1 MKKLQKNQLKRQK
14 LKKNNKSF
22 KTFNPIQDVLEWDF
36 FIFTKTIL
44 MNTRAAQLQA
54 FDRLL
59 TIMDDLREKCPWD
72 QKQTMQSLRHL
83 TIEETYELGDAI
95 LDNDLHEVKKELGDL
110 LLHIV
115 FYAKIGSETSD
126 FDIADVCHEISEKLI
141 HRHPHIYSDTIVK
154 DEEEVKQNWEKL
166 KLKEGKKSVLEGVP
180 KSLPALVKASRIQDK
195 VKGVGFDWEETHQVW
210 DKVQEELEELQVEV
224 QTGDQD
230 KIEAEF
236 GDVLFSMINYA
247 RFLNVNPE
255 DALERTNKKFIKRFQ
270 YLESKAS
277 ELGKPLMDMTLAEM
291 DIFWEEA
298 KRLPN
303 K

>member
-1 MKKLQKNQLKRQK
+1 
-14 LKKNNKSF
+14 
-22 KTFNPIQDVLEWDF
+22 
-36 FIFTKTIL
+36 
-44 MNTRAAQLQA
+44 MNSKQNQLQA
-54 FDRLL
+54 FERLL
-59 TIMDDLREKCPWD
+59 IIMDELREKCPWD
-72 QKQTMQSLRHL
+72 MKQTIQSLRHL

-95 LDNDLHEVKKELGDL
+95 LDNDFNEVKKELGDL

-115 FYAKIGSETSD
+115 FYAKIGSETND
-126 FDIADVCHEISEKLI
+126 FDIADVCNEICDKLI
-141 HRHPHIYSDTIVK
+141 NRHPHIYSDVVVK

-195 VKGVGFDWEETHQVW
+195 VKGVGFDWEEPHQVW
-210 DKVQEELEELQVEV
+210 DKVQEELQELQDEV
-224 QTGDQD
+224 KAGDHD
-230 KIEAEF
+230 KMESEF

-247 RFLNVNPE
+247 RFLNINPE

-270 YLESKAS
+270 YLESKAG

-298 KRLPN
+298 KKL
-303 K
+303 